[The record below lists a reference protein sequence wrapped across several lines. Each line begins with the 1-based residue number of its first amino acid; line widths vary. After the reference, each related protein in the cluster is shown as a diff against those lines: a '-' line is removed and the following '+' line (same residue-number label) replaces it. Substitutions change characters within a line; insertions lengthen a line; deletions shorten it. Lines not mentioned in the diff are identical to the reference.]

1 MVVAVVV
8 GLSAKLEQGSLE
20 CGHTRVIP
28 RCYRNSNDTRARM
41 VEECLSN
48 PSTDTFIFMPI
59 KLLCCCSAMIK
70 TDPTCRLHTDYI
82 SIMRRRRKKLLIKP
96 KVLGFTKSS

>member
-1 MVVAVVV
+1 LNETGRYLWEETGIAVMVVAVVV
-8 GLSAKLEQGSLE
+8 GLSAKLEQGSQE

-48 PSTDTFIFMPI
+48 PSTDTFIFLFSHAN
-59 KLLCCCSAMIK
+59 KAFVL
-70 TDPTCRLHTDYI
+70 
-82 SIMRRRRKKLLIKP
+82 LLIHD
-96 KVLGFTKSS
+96 